1 MKINYREMRT
11 DDFATERYYMLKW
24 ISNIYTAQDDIV
36 MKGYNPPEYEY
47 AGDMVCEARF
57 WKPVIKAK
65 HWYTPMLEGE
75 SDTTLRMK

>member
-1 MKINYREMRT
+1 
-11 DDFATERYYMLKW
+11 
-24 ISNIYTAQDDIV
+24 

-47 AGDMVCEARF
+47 TGDMVCEARF